1 MEKTFL
7 SYQDVADELGLSV
20 RTIKRLV
27 AERRLRPARI
37 STHTVRFLASAVEQ
51 FVRDTRDQEPQPA

>member
-1 MEKTFL
+1 MEKSFL
-7 SYQDVADELGLSV
+7 SYQDVADELGVSV

-37 STHTVRFLASAVEQ
+37 STHTVRFLASDIED
-51 FVRDTRDQEPQPA
+51 FVREARDREATPA